1 MSIKVTL
8 FDLDGTVLN
17 TIDDLADSVNHAMTS
32 LGFPARTVSEVR
44 TICGNGPRDLIRRCL
59 PEIATD
65 DEFEECLKRFKAHY
79 ETNKTNKTA
88 PYEGIID
95 ALKELKSNGYKVAL
109 VSNKHDDAVRDL
121 ANNYFGDIL
130 DLSIGSS
137 DVVPKKPAPDMVKIA
152 LKELSASE
160 SEAVFIGDSEVDVQT
175 AKNAGLPCIAVTWG
189 FRDRDILVNAGAT
202 NFVDSTSELVAAIK
216 AL

>member
-1 MSIKVTL
+1 MSIKAVL
-8 FDLDGTVLN
+8 LDLDGTVLD

-32 LGFPARTVSEVR
+32 LGFPARPVSEVMA
-44 TICGNGPRDLIRRCL
+44 IAGNGPRDLIRRCL
-59 PEIATD
+59 PKIATD
-65 DEFEECLKRFKAHY
+65 SEFEECLKRFKAHY

-88 PYEGIID
+88 PFDGIID
-95 ALKELKSNGYKVAL
+95 ALNDLKANGYKVAL

-121 ANNYFGDIL
+121 AKNYFGDII
-130 DLSIGSS
+130 DFSTGSS

-152 LKELSASE
+152 LKELSATE
-160 SEAVFIGDSEVDVQT
+160 SEAVFVGDSEVDVQT

-189 FRDRDILVNAGAT
+189 FRGKDILINAGAT
-202 NFVDSTSELVAAIK
+202 IFIDATSELLSAVK